1 MVEEGSDMNTFVLIT
16 AVSSL
21 VLMGFG
27 WFLSGKTIRENGKR
41 HPVYFLYLSVTVL
54 MAVAVRY
61 HQYMQPEDP
70 LGIAVLK
77 CCASLPSV
85 LLGLRGFL
93 MEKNRFDLILLI
105 AIVFGMFADIAINL
119 NMTLG
124 GILFLIGHLLY
135 DVAFVRERRPSGRQ
149 YLVWLI
155 LYLAA
160 FMILFSVRNRV
171 ATFLFLF
178 ALVYFLILTSTIAFS
193 YPLSRIIFVSA
204 VVFAISDCFLVYNM
218 IADSNMILKTIALVI
233 YYFSVLLYGV
243 AIWEISYPHDRM

>member
-1 MVEEGSDMNTFVLIT
+1 MSIFVLLT

-21 VLMGFG
+21 ALMGLG
-27 WFLSGKTIRENGKR
+27 WFLSGKTVRENGKR
-41 HPVYFLYLSVTVL
+41 LPVYLLYLLVTVL

-61 HQYMQPEDP
+61 HQYVQSEDS

-105 AIVFGMFADIAINL
+105 ALVFGMFADVMINL
-119 NMTLG
+119 NMTVG
-124 GILFLIGHLLY
+124 GVLFLIGHLLY
-135 DVAFVRERRPSGRQ
+135 DVAFIREKRPSGKQ

-155 LYLAA
+155 MYLIA
-160 FMILFSVRNRV
+160 FIILFTVRNKV
-171 ATFLFLF
+171 NMTLFLF
-178 ALVYFLILTSTIAFS
+178 SLVYFLILTSTVSFS
-193 YPLSRIIFVSA
+193 FRLSRIIFIAA

-218 IADSNMILKTIALVI
+218 IVDSNMILKTIALLI

-243 AIWEISYPHDRM
+243 AIWEISYPHDRL